1 MGYSGQNVI
10 QHDFGFPRIIVR
22 SGDAEIEALYA
33 MLVSLGATKLMAQKL
48 MKDYPESE
56 ARSCALPCARPGTD
70 AATLVAVP
78 APRTSRPAMRESQ
91 RDRG

>member
-33 MLVSLGATKLMAQKL
+33 MPVSLGATKLMAQKL

-56 ARSCALPCARPGTD
+56 ARSCASPSVRPD
-70 AATLVAVP
+70 RDEATPATRPVWP
-78 APRTSRPAMRESQ
+78 APRRARLESRPG
-91 RDRG
+91 RG

>member
-22 SGDAEIEALYA
+22 SGDLEIEALYA

-48 MKDYPESE
+48 MKNYPEHQT
-56 ARSCALPCARPGTD
+56 AAQAIVDFATD
-70 AATLVAVP
+70 GESDIRGAITRLDGEKPRRRERGGAT
-78 APRTSRPAMRESQ
+78 
-91 RDRG
+91 